1 MRVARIK
8 SAAETNDNP
17 PEFKG
22 YSFTL
27 DWQVGDITGA
37 YIQSLDIAHFLSFN
51 NEKKATLTT
60 IDFNNGNLSFRRPL
74 PTIIS
79 SLENTVFT
87 SFEKFYSL
95 GRQTDF

>member
-27 DWQVGDITGA
+27 DWEVGDITGA
-37 YIQSLDIAHFLSFN
+37 YIKSLNIAHFLSFN
-51 NEKKATLTT
+51 GNKATLIT
-60 IDFNNGNLSFRRPL
+60 INFDNGNLSFRRPL
-74 PTIIS
+74 PAIIS

-95 GRQTDF
+95 GR